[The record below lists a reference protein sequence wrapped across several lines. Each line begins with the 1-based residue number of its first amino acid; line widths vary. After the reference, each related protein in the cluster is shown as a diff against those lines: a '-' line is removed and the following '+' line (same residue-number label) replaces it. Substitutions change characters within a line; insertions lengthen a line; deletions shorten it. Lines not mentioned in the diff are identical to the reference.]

1 MLMCWYSFIFLRIRR
16 PPRSTRTDTLF
27 PYTTLFR
34 SLSIAGWAVQSL
46 RTNDDQGQQPF
57 ALPAI
62 DYRWQPSSPVAGGR
76 LEVHANSLSLV
87 RTDGQDTRRALA
99 SVQWDMRKYTPM
111 GQVVTLTG
119 FARGDVY
126 QTEESALTANALYR
140 GEEGGQTRGRAA
152 GGGG

>member
-87 RTDGQDTRRALA
+87 RTDGPDTRSALA
-99 SVQWDMRKYTPM
+99 SVQWDMRNSTPM
-111 GQVVTLTG
+111 GQVGPLPG
-119 FARGDVY
+119 FR
-126 QTEESALTANALYR
+126 SA
-140 GEEGGQTRGRAA
+140 EGREGKE
-152 GGGG
+152 